1 MRTDGDGTGAG
12 SVERAPEPPSEP
24 RPQVTAVVGIGSS
37 AGGLEALQALLGGL
51 GPTGRTAY
59 VVAQHLSPHHSSV
72 LVDLLGPTTEL
83 RVVAA
88 VDGMALEADVVAVC
102 PPQRDITVEAGALRV
117 AEPRAGSGPHPSVD
131 ALLRSVA
138 DAWPG
143 RCTGVILS
151 GTGSDG
157 AHGLRAV
164 RAAGG
169 LTVVQDPAQ
178 AKFAAMPRAAI
189 AVGMPDLVLP
199 AGEIGARLGELSG
212 LAAASPSEAAD
223 EPVDEPVGGPAGD
236 PADLSGV
243 VRTLRRAQGLDFAGY
258 RETTVLR
265 QVRRR
270 MVLRQ
275 VDGLGDY
282 GQLLAADSREQQ
294 ALVGNLLVTVTSFFR
309 DPAAFDALRA
319 RLAEYLQSRVSE
331 EMLRIWVPGC
341 ATGEEVYSLLMVV
354 DDLLEHPAD
363 LARCVKVFGT
373 DLDERALAVARR
385 AVYPAGALADVPE
398 PLVAAAFV
406 ERGDGFAVADALRD
420 CAVFARHDVGNDPP
434 FPRLDLVSY
443 RNTSIYFTESMQA
456 RALDAVRFGLVP
468 GGLLFLGQ
476 AEAVPAGTPGL
487 VPLDASH
494 RIYARTSALVLPA
507 VRPGPVPRTRPAP
520 VPRTRLGHGA
530 SAPDAVPVEHVAVL
544 QAVARALTGPAL
556 VVDARHDVVAVL
568 GDVSPFCRLAEGQ
581 VSASLSGLLQPV
593 LVPDARALLMLAAA
607 DGAPATGQPT
617 PLPDVGAVRLTVR
630 PLPTA
635 ERPLMLLTF
644 ETDPGQGGDDLA
656 SDDPAVLTPRPVGY
670 AADLE
675 RLEAELLRSQ
685 DSMAAS
691 LAELEGTNAELQAM
705 AEELQGS
712 SEELQGTNEELES
725 TNEELRAAIE
735 ELVEVNAHLRDRGV
749 EREQLLD
756 DLENIEESVAQGV
769 VVLDENLC
777 VTRFSAAATHVFEL
791 VDADVG
797 RPLLAVPTAM
807 PTPGLEPALLA
818 AVGGVAGALEI
829 SGGDVAYLVRALPY
843 QGLRGQRRGAILTLT
858 DISERAAGERRS
870 AELSA
875 MFEAVFR
882 NATFGAAVIGE
893 DDRVLLASETLGEI
907 VGRSADSLRG
917 VPLSALTRGP
927 TADGAAADA
936 PERIVRTV
944 RPDGEVRWI
953 RTSLRTL
960 SVPVRRA
967 AAVLVVE
974 DVTDLHERT
983 ERLTEQAFYDS
994 LTGLANRAA
1003 THELYGKAIG
1013 AAELEGRRLALL
1025 WIDLDNFKEVNDRD
1039 GHAAGDRALREAAVR
1054 IGRVMRGSDL
1064 VGRLGGDEFAVLVE
1078 DVTSVADL
1086 DRIGGRLLAAL
1097 RRPLRGSG
1105 LRATVTASV
1114 GIAIYPE
1121 DGADVEGLLRAAD
1134 AAMYAA
1140 KASGG
1145 DGLAYF
1151 QASMNDRA
1159 EARRNMRATV
1169 AAALRGDD
1177 FELHYQPIVSG
1188 ADGSVW
1194 GVEALLRMHHDGT
1207 VVPAGQ
1213 FIGFCEE
1220 SGQILALGPLTMGLL
1235 RADVATLVAAG
1246 WPALRVCLNLSA
1258 TQLEDR
1264 EFAAATASTA
1274 LDGLPE
1280 LVVEV
1285 TESVFLPDNARATAQ
1300 LAVLRSWGASVA
1312 IDDFGTGY
1320 SNLRLLLDLA
1330 PEAIKLDGSFLRH
1343 ARLADA
1349 EPLINAGVQMAH
1361 SIGATVVAEGVET
1374 DEARELVTR
1383 LGVDLLQGCGIARPM
1398 PLPDLVEWLARH

>member
-12 SVERAPEPPSEP
+12 SAGRASEPGAEATAKTAPEARP
-24 RPQVTAVVGIGSS
+24 RVTAVVGIGSS
-37 AGGLEALQALLGGL
+37 AGGLEALQDLLGGL

-59 VVAQHLSPHHSSV
+59 VVAQHLSPHHPSA
-72 LVDLLGPTTEL
+72 LVDLLGPTTAL

-88 VDGMALEADVVAVC
+88 VDGMALEPDVVAVC
-102 PPQRDITVEAGALRV
+102 PPQRDITVDAGVLRV
-117 AEPRAGSGPHPSVD
+117 VEPTLGAGTHPSVD
-131 ALLRSVA
+131 ALLRSIA

-157 AHGLRAV
+157 AHGLRAI

-169 LTVVQDPAQ
+169 LTIVQDPER

-189 AVGMPDLVLP
+189 AVGTPDMVLP
-199 AGEIGARLGELSG
+199 AGEIGAQLRELSG
-212 LAAASPSEAAD
+212 LAAAPPSEEAD
-223 EPVDEPVGGPAGD
+223 EPG
-236 PADLSGV
+236 DLSDV
-243 VRTLRRAQGLDFAGY
+243 VRTLRRAQGIDFAGH
-258 RETTVLR
+258 RQTSLMR

-270 MVLRQ
+270 MALRR
-275 VDGLGDY
+275 VDALGDY
-282 GQLLAADSREQQ
+282 GQILAADSREQL

-309 DPAAFDALRA
+309 DPVAFDALRGC
-319 RLAEYLQSRVSE
+319 LAEYVQARVSE
-331 EMLRIWVPGC
+331 EALRIWVPGC
-341 ATGEEVYSLLMVV
+341 ATGEEVYSLLMLV
-354 DDLLEHPAD
+354 DGLLDHPAD
-363 LARCVKVFGT
+363 LARRVKVFGT
-373 DLDERALAVARR
+373 DLDEGALAFARR
-385 AVYPAGALADVPE
+385 ALYPASALGDLPAS
-398 PLVAAAFV
+398 LVAASFV
-406 ERGDGFAVADALRD
+406 ERDDGFAVADRLRD

-443 RNTSIYFTESMQA
+443 RNTSIYFAEPMQA

-476 AEAVPAGTPGL
+476 AEAVPAGAPGL
-487 VPLDASH
+487 VTLDAGQKV
-494 RIYARTSALVLPA
+494 YARTSAA
-507 VRPGPVPRTRPAP
+507 VPPSVRRGPVPRTRLAP
-520 VPRTRLGHGA
+520 V
-530 SAPDAVPVEHVAVL
+530 SARRSHVESVPDAVPVEHVSVL
-544 QAVARALTGPAL
+544 QAVARAFTGAAL

-581 VSASLSGLLQPV
+581 VSASLSGLLTPL

-617 PLPDVGAVRLTVR
+617 LLPGSGTVRLTAR
-630 PLPTA
+630 PLLA
-635 ERPLMLLTF
+635 ADRPLTLLTF
-644 ETDPGQGGDDLA
+644 ETIPGAGGDDADALA
-656 SDDPAVLTPRPVGY
+656 PRPVGY

-725 TNEELRAAIE
+725 TNEELRAAVE

-777 VTRFSAAATHVFEL
+777 VTRFSAAAARVFAL
-791 VDADVG
+791 VDADIG
-797 RPLLAVPTAM
+797 RPLLAVATAL

-818 AVGGVAGALEI
+818 AVGGVAGGLEL

-843 QGLRGQRRGAILTLT
+843 EGLRGQRRGAILTLT

-882 NATFGAAVIGE
+882 NATFGAAVIGD

-917 VPLSALTRGP
+917 APLSALTP
-927 TADGAAADA
+927 VSTTDGAPEI
-936 PERIVRTV
+936 PERVVRTV
-944 RPDGEVRWI
+944 RPDGAVRWI
-953 RTSLRTL
+953 RTSVRTL
-960 SVPVRRA
+960 SVPVRDA

-1003 THELYGKAIG
+1003 THELYRKAIV
-1013 AAELEGRRLALL
+1013 AAQTEGRRLALL
-1025 WIDLDNFKEVNDRD
+1025 WIDLDDFKEVNDRD
-1039 GHAAGDRALREAAVR
+1039 GHAAGDSALREAAVR

-1140 KASGG
+1140 KANGG

-1169 AAALRGDD
+1169 AAALRGND
-1177 FELHYQPIVSG
+1177 FELYYQPIVSG
-1188 ADGSVW
+1188 TDGSVW
-1194 GVEALLRMHHDGT
+1194 GAEALLRMHHDGA

-1220 SGQILALGPLTMGLL
+1220 SGQIRALGPLTMALL
-1235 RADVATLVAAG
+1235 RADVAALAAAG
-1246 WPALRVCLNLSA
+1246 RPALRMCLNLSA
-1258 TQLEDR
+1258 TQLEDS
-1264 EFAAATASTA
+1264 EFAAAAASTT
-1274 LDGLPE
+1274 LDGLPD

-1300 LAVLRSWGASVA
+1300 LAVLRAWGASVA

-1330 PEAIKLDGSFLRH
+1330 PEAIKLDGSFLQH
-1343 ARLADA
+1343 ALLSDA

-1383 LGVDLLQGCGIARPM
+1383 LGVDLLQGYGIARPM
-1398 PLPDLVEWLARH
+1398 PLADLIEWLARR